1 MALTD
6 EQFKLG
12 VVVVTVHTSDGKSN
26 IEDWN
31 PKDASEAEEYASE
44 TSLCSDVVSVDFEDH
59 HTGKKVTFKKR
70 NR

>member
-12 VVVVTVHTSDGKSN
+12 VVVVTVHTIDGESN
-26 IEDWN
+26 IQDWN
-31 PKDASEAEEYASE
+31 PKDAFEAEDYASE

-59 HTGKKVTFKKR
+59 RAGKKVSFR
-70 NR
+70 NPNR